1 MSAAEFRITTDLAPL
16 RQFQIEANFEE
27 TKAWLTE
34 NLEPLRTMAVT
45 PESMSQCKQYRAS
58 IRKVSARIDESRK
71 MAKAAALEAYSS
83 FETKCKELT
92 ALCEE
97 AANALDVQ
105 IKAMEEAAKQE
116 KKDRLAAYF
125 AQVVGDMAEWLTFDD
140 CFNPKWLNATC
151 AEGTAQMDVCAAIDR
166 CRADLNA
173 IRALH
178 SEFETTLLDEY
189 TRTRN
194 ISAVLVKNET
204 LGRMKAAEEERK
216 RKEAEAEAKKEQRFK
231 MYAMPPEM
239 CAQQAETGSANELVD
254 EDGQELA
261 ETPSVADAIH
271 STEWEAWQAAA
282 EQSTL
287 ETMPDE
293 FYGRAAHCMN
303 TGDMDGAFEALKQ
316 AENAAVKENVEAV
329 LHKND
334 LCTVDFRV
342 YGTMRQL
349 DDLRRYMRGSGIRF
363 MPVPKR

>member
-71 MAKAAALEAYSS
+71 MAKAAAQEAYSS
-83 FETKCKELT
+83 FETKCRELT

-97 AANALDVQ
+97 AAGALDVQ

-116 KKDRLAAYF
+116 KRDRLAAYF
-125 AQVVGDMAEWLTFDD
+125 AQVVGDMAEWLIFDD
-140 CFNPKWLNATC
+140 CFNPKWLNATY
-151 AEGTAQMDVCAAIDR
+151 AESTAQMDVCAAIDR

-216 RKEAEAEAKKEQRFK
+216 RKEAEAAAKYAEALEETKRVADETMR
-231 MYAMPPEM
+231 
-239 CAQQAETGSANELVD
+239 QAEQKASETGRSVVETLGELSKPVNELVE
-254 EDGQELA
+254 EDGREMPAAQEP
-261 ETPSVADAIH
+261 E
-271 STEWEAWQAAA
+271 
-282 EQSTL
+282 
-287 ETMPDE
+287 
-293 FYGRAAHCMN
+293 Y
-303 TGDMDGAFEALKQ
+303 K
-316 AENAAVKENVEAV
+316 
-329 LHKND
+329 
-334 LCTVDFRV
+334 VDFRV
-342 YGTMRQL
+342 FGTARQL
-349 DDLRRYMRGSGIRF
+349 DGLKACMRKNGIRF
-363 MPVPKR
+363 MPVPQE

>member
-45 PESMSQCKQYRAS
+45 PESTAQAKQYRAAVRK
-58 IRKVSARIDESRK
+58 IRDRIDESRK

-116 KKDRLAAYF
+116 KKNRLAEYF
-125 AQVVGDMAEWLTFDD
+125 AQVVDDMAEWLTFDD
-140 CFNPKWLNATC
+140 LFNPKWLNATY
-151 AEGTAQMDVCAAIDR
+151 AESTAWMDINAAIDR

-178 SEFETTLLDEY
+178 SEFETALLDEY

-204 LGRMKAAEEERK
+204 LCRMKAVEEERK
-216 RKEAEAEAKKEQRFK
+216 RKEAESAAKFAVAVEEAMRVADDV
-231 MYAMPPEM
+231 MR
-239 CAQQAETGSANELVD
+239 QAEQKASKTGKSVTETLYELLSHPVNDMVD
-254 EDGQELA
+254 EDVHEMPVAAQEP
-261 ETPSVADAIH
+261 E
-271 STEWEAWQAAA
+271 
-282 EQSTL
+282 
-287 ETMPDE
+287 
-293 FYGRAAHCMN
+293 Y
-303 TGDMDGAFEALKQ
+303 K
-316 AENAAVKENVEAV
+316 
-329 LHKND
+329 
-334 LCTVDFRV
+334 VDFRV
-342 YGTMRQL
+342 FGTARQL
-349 DDLRRYMRGSGIRF
+349 DGLKAYMQKNGIRF
-363 MPVPKR
+363 MPVPQE

>member
-27 TKAWLTE
+27 TKVWLTE

-45 PESMSQCKQYRAS
+45 PESTAQAKQYRAAVRK
-58 IRKVSARIDESRK
+58 IRDRIDESRK
-71 MAKAAALEAYSS
+71 MAKAAALEAYIS
-83 FETKCKELT
+83 FEAKCKELT

-116 KKDRLAAYF
+116 KKNRLVEYF

-140 CFNPKWLNATC
+140 CFNPKWLNATYP
-151 AEGTAQMDVCAAIDR
+151 ESTAQADINAAIDR
-166 CRADLNA
+166 CRSDLNA

-216 RKEAEAEAKKEQRFK
+216 RKEAEAAAKYETALEELKRVADETMR
-231 MYAMPPEM
+231 
-239 CAQQAETGSANELVD
+239 QAEQKASETGRSVVETLGELSKPVNDLVD
-254 EDGQELA
+254 EDGHE
-261 ETPSVADAIH
+261 
-271 STEWEAWQAAA
+271 
-282 EQSTL
+282 
-287 ETMPDE
+287 MP
-293 FYGRAAHCMN
+293 
-303 TGDMDGAFEALKQ
+303 
-316 AENAAVKENVEAV
+316 AVQDPEYK
-329 LHKND
+329 
-334 LCTVDFRV
+334 VDFRV
-342 YGTMRQL
+342 FGTARQL
-349 DDLRRYMRGSGIRF
+349 DGLKAYMQKNGIRF
-363 MPVPKR
+363 MPVPQE

>member
-45 PESMSQCKQYRAS
+45 PESTAQAKQYRAAVRK
-58 IRKVSARIDESRK
+58 IRDRIDESRK

-97 AANALDVQ
+97 TAGALDVQ
-105 IKAMEEAAKQE
+105 IKEMEEAAKQE

-125 AQVVGDMAEWLTFDD
+125 TQVVGDMTEWLTFDD
-140 CFNPKWLNATC
+140 CFNPKWLNATY
-151 AEGTAQMDVCAAIDR
+151 AESTAQADICAAIDR

-178 SEFETTLLDEY
+178 SEFETTLLEEY

-204 LGRMKAAEEERK
+204 LGRMKAAEEDRK
-216 RKEAEAEAKKEQRFK
+216 RKEAEAAAK
-231 MYAMPPEM
+231 YAA
-239 CAQQAETGSANELVD
+239 AQQQKMTPLKPECIGESDEYEVIDIVGTVEPQRTQPVNDLVD
-254 EDGQELA
+254 EDGHEIPPAQEP
-261 ETPSVADAIH
+261 E
-271 STEWEAWQAAA
+271 
-282 EQSTL
+282 
-287 ETMPDE
+287 
-293 FYGRAAHCMN
+293 Y
-303 TGDMDGAFEALKQ
+303 K
-316 AENAAVKENVEAV
+316 
-329 LHKND
+329 
-334 LCTVDFRV
+334 VDFRV
-342 YGTMRQL
+342 FGTARQL
-349 DDLRRYMRGSGIRF
+349 DGLKAYMQKNGIRF
-363 MPVPKR
+363 MPVPQE

>member
-45 PESMSQCKQYRAS
+45 AESMSQCKQYRAS

-71 MAKAAALEAYSS
+71 MAKAAALEAYSG

-97 AANALDVQ
+97 AAGALDVQ

-125 AQVVGDMAEWLTFDD
+125 AQVVGDMAEWLTFDG
-140 CFNPKWLNATC
+140 CFNPKWLNATY
-151 AEGTAQMDVCAAIDR
+151 AESTAWMDINAAIDR

-216 RKEAEAEAKKEQRFK
+216 RKEAEAAAK
-231 MYAMPPEM
+231 YAAALEETKRVADDTMR
-239 CAQQAETGSANELVD
+239 QAEQKSSETGRSVVEALGELSKPVNDLVD
-254 EDGQELA
+254 EDGHEMPAVQEP
-261 ETPSVADAIH
+261 E
-271 STEWEAWQAAA
+271 
-282 EQSTL
+282 
-287 ETMPDE
+287 
-293 FYGRAAHCMN
+293 Y
-303 TGDMDGAFEALKQ
+303 K
-316 AENAAVKENVEAV
+316 
-329 LHKND
+329 
-334 LCTVDFRV
+334 VDFRV
-342 YGTMRQL
+342 FGTARQL
-349 DDLRRYMRGSGIRF
+349 DGLKAYMQKNGIRF
-363 MPVPKR
+363 MPVPQE

>member
-1 MSAAEFRITTDLAPL
+1 MNMIEFRITSDLQEL
-16 RQFQIEANFEE
+16 RKQAIEANFEE

-45 PESMSQCKQYRAS
+45 PESAAQAKQYRAAV
-58 IRKVSARIDESRK
+58 RKVRDRIDESRK
-71 MAKAAALEAYSS
+71 MAKAAALEAYSN

-116 KKDRLAAYF
+116 KKNRLAEYF

-151 AEGTAQMDVCAAIDR
+151 AESTAWMDINAAIDR
-166 CRADLNA
+166 SRADLNA

-216 RKEAEAEAKKEQRFK
+216 RKEAEAAAKYEAALEESKRVADETMR
-231 MYAMPPEM
+231 
-239 CAQQAETGSANELVD
+239 QAEQKASETGRSVVETLGELSKPVNDLVD
-254 EDGQELA
+254 EDGHEMPAAQEP
-261 ETPSVADAIH
+261 E
-271 STEWEAWQAAA
+271 
-282 EQSTL
+282 
-287 ETMPDE
+287 
-293 FYGRAAHCMN
+293 Y
-303 TGDMDGAFEALKQ
+303 K
-316 AENAAVKENVEAV
+316 
-329 LHKND
+329 
-334 LCTVDFRV
+334 VDFRV
-342 YGTMRQL
+342 FGTARQL
-349 DDLRRYMRGSGIRF
+349 DGLKAYMQKNGIRF
-363 MPVPKR
+363 MPVPQE

>member
-45 PESMSQCKQYRAS
+45 PESTAQAKQYRAAVRK
-58 IRKVSARIDESRK
+58 IRDRIDESRK

-97 AANALDVQ
+97 TVGALDVQ

-116 KKDRLAAYF
+116 KKNRLAEYF
-125 AQVVGDMAEWLTFDD
+125 AQVVGDMAEWLTFDN

-151 AEGTAQMDVCAAIDR
+151 AESTAWMDINAAIDR

-178 SEFETTLLDEY
+178 SEFETALLDEY

-216 RKEAEAEAKKEQRFK
+216 RKEAEAAAKYAAAQRQK
-231 MYAMPPEM
+231 MTPLKPE
-239 CAQQAETGSANELVD
+239 CIGESDEYEVIDIVGTVEPQRAQPVNDLVD
-254 EDGQELA
+254 EDGHEMPTAQEP
-261 ETPSVADAIH
+261 E
-271 STEWEAWQAAA
+271 
-282 EQSTL
+282 
-287 ETMPDE
+287 
-293 FYGRAAHCMN
+293 Y
-303 TGDMDGAFEALKQ
+303 K
-316 AENAAVKENVEAV
+316 
-329 LHKND
+329 
-334 LCTVDFRV
+334 VDFRV
-342 YGTMRQL
+342 FGTARQL
-349 DDLRRYMRGSGIRF
+349 DGLKAYMQKNGIRF
-363 MPVPKR
+363 MPVPQE

>member
-45 PESMSQCKQYRAS
+45 AESMSQCKQYRAS

-71 MAKAAALEAYSS
+71 MAKAAAQEAYSS
-83 FETKCKELT
+83 FETKCRELT

-125 AQVVGDMAEWLTFDD
+125 TQVVGDMAEWLTFDD
-140 CFNPKWLNATC
+140 CFNHKWLNATY
-151 AEGTAQMDVCAAIDR
+151 AESTAQMDICAAIDR

-216 RKEAEAEAKKEQRFK
+216 RKEAESAAK
-231 MYAMPPEM
+231 YAA
-239 CAQQAETGSANELVD
+239 AQQQKAPLKPECIGESDECETIDIVGTVEPQQAQPVNDLVD
-254 EDGQELA
+254 EDGNEMPYVQEP
-261 ETPSVADAIH
+261 E
-271 STEWEAWQAAA
+271 
-282 EQSTL
+282 
-287 ETMPDE
+287 
-293 FYGRAAHCMN
+293 Y
-303 TGDMDGAFEALKQ
+303 K
-316 AENAAVKENVEAV
+316 
-329 LHKND
+329 
-334 LCTVDFRV
+334 VDFRV
-342 YGTMRQL
+342 FGTARQL
-349 DDLRRYMRGSGIRF
+349 DGLKAYMQKNGIRF
-363 MPVPKR
+363 MPVPQE

>member
-1 MSAAEFRITTDLAPL
+1 MNMIEFRITSDLQEL
-16 RQFQIEANFEE
+16 RKQAIEANFEE
-27 TKAWLTE
+27 TKVWLTE

-45 PESMSQCKQYRAS
+45 PESTAQAKEYRAAVRK
-58 IRKVSARIDESRK
+58 IRDRIDESRK

-140 CFNPKWLNATC
+140 CFNPKWLNATY
-151 AEGTAQMDVCAAIDR
+151 AESTAQMDVCAAIDR

-216 RKEAEAEAKKEQRFK
+216 RKEAEAAAKYAAAQRQKMTPLKPECIGESDEYEVIDIVGTVEPQQEQ
-231 MYAMPPEM
+231 P
-239 CAQQAETGSANELVD
+239 SNDLVD
-254 EDGQELA
+254 EDGHEMPAAQEP
-261 ETPSVADAIH
+261 E
-271 STEWEAWQAAA
+271 
-282 EQSTL
+282 
-287 ETMPDE
+287 
-293 FYGRAAHCMN
+293 Y
-303 TGDMDGAFEALKQ
+303 K
-316 AENAAVKENVEAV
+316 
-329 LHKND
+329 
-334 LCTVDFRV
+334 VDFRV
-342 YGTMRQL
+342 FGTARQL
-349 DDLRRYMRGSGIRF
+349 DGLKAYMQKNGIRF
-363 MPVPKR
+363 MPVPQE

>member
-45 PESMSQCKQYRAS
+45 PESAAQAKQYRAAV
-58 IRKVSARIDESRK
+58 RKVRDRIDESRK

-116 KKDRLAAYF
+116 KKGWLAAYF

-140 CFNPKWLNATC
+140 CFNPKWLTATYP
-151 AEGTAQMDVCAAIDR
+151 ESTAQMDINAAIDR

-204 LGRMKAAEEERK
+204 LGRMKDAEEDRR
-216 RKEAEAEAKKEQRFK
+216 RKEAEAAAK
-231 MYAMPPEM
+231 YAA
-239 CAQQAETGSANELVD
+239 AQQQKAPLKPECIGELDEYEVVGIVGTVEPQQAQQGNDLVD
-254 EDGQELA
+254 EDGCEM
-261 ETPSVADAIH
+261 P
-271 STEWEAWQAAA
+271 AAA
-282 EQSTL
+282 
-287 ETMPDE
+287 
-293 FYGRAAHCMN
+293 
-303 TGDMDGAFEALKQ
+303 
-316 AENAAVKENVEAV
+316 NVPEY
-329 LHKND
+329 K
-334 LCTVDFRV
+334 VDFRV
-342 YGTMRQL
+342 FGTARQL
-349 DDLRRYMRGSGIRF
+349 DGLKAYMQKNGIRF
-363 MPVPKR
+363 MPVPQE

>member
-1 MSAAEFRITTDLAPL
+1 MNMIEFRITSDLQEL
-16 RQFQIEANFEE
+16 RKQAIEANFEE

-116 KKDRLAAYF
+116 KKNRLAEYF

-140 CFNPKWLNATC
+140 CFNPKWLNATY
-151 AEGTAQMDVCAAIDR
+151 AESTAWMDINAAIDR

-216 RKEAEAEAKKEQRFK
+216 RKEAEAAAAKKEKEQRFN

-239 CAQQAETGSANELVD
+239 VEQQAEVGSDNEPVD
-254 EDGQELA
+254 EDGQELIA
-261 ETPSVADAIH
+261 APSVLDVIC
-271 STEWEAWQAAA
+271 STEWEAF
-282 EQSTL
+282 EHSVRPEHVFKILDVRFYEISDTEL
-287 ETMPDE
+287 IELGE
-293 FYGRAAHCMN
+293 YLHKRGIRYGR
-303 TGDMDGAFEALKQ
+303 
-316 AENAAVKENVEAV
+316 
-329 LHKND
+329 
-334 LCTVDFRV
+334 
-342 YGTMRQL
+342 
-349 DDLRRYMRGSGIRF
+349 
-363 MPVPKR
+363 VPQE

>member
-1 MSAAEFRITTDLAPL
+1 MNMIEFRITSDLQEL
-16 RQFQIEANFEE
+16 RKQAIEANFDE

-45 PESMSQCKQYRAS
+45 AESAAQAKQYRAAVRK
-58 IRKVSARIDESRK
+58 IRDRIDESRK

-97 AANALDVQ
+97 AAGALDVQ
-105 IKAMEEAAKQE
+105 IKAMEEAVKQE

-140 CFNPKWLNATC
+140 CFNPKWLNATY
-151 AEGTAQMDVCAAIDR
+151 AESTAQMDVCAAIDR

-216 RKEAEAEAKKEQRFK
+216 RKEAEAAAKYEA
-231 MYAMPPEM
+231 
-239 CAQQAETGSANELVD
+239 AQQQKAAPLKPECIGESDEYEVIDIVGTVEPQQAHPVNDLVD
-254 EDGQELA
+254 EDGHEMPAAQEP
-261 ETPSVADAIH
+261 E
-271 STEWEAWQAAA
+271 
-282 EQSTL
+282 
-287 ETMPDE
+287 
-293 FYGRAAHCMN
+293 Y
-303 TGDMDGAFEALKQ
+303 K
-316 AENAAVKENVEAV
+316 
-329 LHKND
+329 
-334 LCTVDFRV
+334 VDFRV
-342 YGTMRQL
+342 FGTARQL
-349 DDLRRYMRGSGIRF
+349 DGLKAYMQKNGIRF
-363 MPVPKR
+363 IPVPQE